1 MTTASQPNETNPL
14 IAPLKIFFFFLNM
27 RRRRK
32 KENEKQPLL
41 SQIEVPGLS
50 WTLD

>member
-14 IAPLKIFFFFLNM
+14 ISLPSKLFFILNM
-27 RRRRK
+27 RRKRK

-41 SQIEVPGLS
+41 SQIEVPGLG